1 MKTLNIECQLPVTRR
16 KPVRPD
22 ATSTSTE
29 TPSPSGRVLK
39 VARWLALALHYD
51 RLIRESVIADAAA
64 LARQT
69 QLTRA
74 RISQILNLVFLAPDI
89 QEALLHWPRITTGRD
104 PITLSDLQK
113 LALTLDWTEQR
124 KLWNRLIAV

>member
-1 MKTLNIECQLPVTRR
+1 MKTLNIECQLPVSTR
-16 KPVRPD
+16 KPSHR
-22 ATSTSTE
+22 AE
-29 TPSPSGRVLK
+29 TPTPNEQKRPVGRVLK

-51 RLIRESVIADAAA
+51 RLIQVGVIEDAAT

-89 QEALLHWPRITTGRD
+89 QEAVLNWPRITTGRD

-124 KLWNRLIAV
+124 KLWKRLIE